1 MVVDTFKDESVTFHE
16 KENTMDLKTYGLNK
30 FK

>member
-1 MVVDTFKDESVTFHE
+1 MEVDTFKDETVTFHK
-16 KENTMDLKTYGLNK
+16 KENTMDLKTYDLNK